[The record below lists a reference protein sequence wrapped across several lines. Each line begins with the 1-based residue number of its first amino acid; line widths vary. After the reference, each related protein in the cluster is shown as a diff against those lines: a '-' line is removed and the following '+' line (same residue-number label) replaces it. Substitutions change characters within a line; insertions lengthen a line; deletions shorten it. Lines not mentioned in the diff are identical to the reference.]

1 MLSALMVSIRL
12 RLCSKL
18 ARSEAKRSTTKLIQM
33 STNIP
38 IATPI
43 TVVRVAYTAFA
54 EKKM

>member
-1 MLSALMVSIRL
+1 MVSIRL